1 MPVDAA
7 EIPRSLVS
15 THRARLK
22 ILDQRKLPETVSY
35 LDCSEL
41 SEVISAIKNLAVRG
55 APAIGL
61 AAAYGLV
68 LGLDDCV
75 DEPARIRIELRD
87 RGQALIAARPTAV
100 NLSWA
105 VEQMLDFAATKEAAL
120 GEPGWRDRLYQQAR
134 KLFEA
139 DRAACRAIGIAGAAL
154 IKDKPSILTHCN
166 AGSLAVSEFG
176 TALAPIYQA
185 QADGL
190 PVQVWVDETRPV
202 LQGARLTAYELM
214 AHGVPCRLITDNMA
228 AHVMSKGWVD
238 LVLVG
243 ADRVARNGDAANKIG
258 TLGVAILAKHYGIP
272 FYVACPWSTIDLE
285 TPMGAEITIEERAGD
300 EVRQIQ
306 GIWTA
311 PRDVPVFNPAFDVT
325 PAGLIAGF
333 ITERGILS
341 PNALSKH
348 APEARYG

>member
-22 ILDQRKLPETVSY
+22 ILDQRNLPETVAY

-139 DRAACRAIGIAGAAL
+139 DRAACR
-154 IKDKPSILTHCN
+154 
-166 AGSLAVSEFG
+166 
-176 TALAPIYQA
+176 
-185 QADGL
+185 
-190 PVQVWVDETRPV
+190 V
-202 LQGARLTAYELM
+202 LQ
-214 AHGVPCRLITDNMA
+214 VP
-228 AHVMSKGWVD
+228 H
-238 LVLVG
+238 
-243 ADRVARNGDAANKIG
+243 
-258 TLGVAILAKHYGIP
+258 
-272 FYVACPWSTIDLE
+272 
-285 TPMGAEITIEERAGD
+285 
-300 EVRQIQ
+300 
-306 GIWTA
+306 
-311 PRDVPVFNPAFDVT
+311 
-325 PAGLIAGF
+325 
-333 ITERGILS
+333 
-341 PNALSKH
+341 
-348 APEARYG
+348 